1 LIELNWWMHLSHL
14 QAIKE
19 KFPTI
24 TLIGERKDAMDGIRE
39 DFLLQ

>member
-1 LIELNWWMHLSHL
+1 MHLSHL

-19 KFPTI
+19 KFPELTV
-24 TLIGERKDAMDGIRE
+24 IGERTDAMDGIRE